1 MSVDQLVQ
9 TAIEFLTKTPT
20 PDGFMRLAVTLAQEV
35 NAIRALGGNEKK
47 AVVLDIL
54 KQAVQK
60 SPVPEAQKT
69 ELLELLK
76 TVVPATLDI
85 AVSVARGGFSLAKP
99 KVGCVAA
106 LFRSCLAV
114 APIDPKLKEM
124 ASGVLNK
131 AEAVAKAIEAGES
144 LKDAAVGLAKEATS
158 SEDVKAVVASAVSAV
173 TASVATAEKT
183 VEAVTASVA
192 SVATVATV
200 ATVEPVAPVT
210 VGIDAPVVIGLLIT
224 SSADASQPASVVATA
239 PLPPPE
245 VTAPQDEKKD
255 EEKTEAVQDWG
266 ASK

>member
-9 TAIEFLTKTPT
+9 TAVEFLTKTPT

-60 SPVPEAQKT
+60 SPVPEAQKK

-144 LKDAAVGLAKEATS
+144 LKDAAIGLAKEAAS
-158 SEDVKAVVASAVSAV
+158 SEEVKAVVASAVSAV

-192 SVATVATV
+192 SVEPVA
-200 ATVEPVAPVT
+200 PVAPVT
-210 VGIDAPVVIGLLIT
+210 VGIDAPPVIGLLIT
-224 SSADASQPASVVATA
+224 SPADASQPASVVATA

-245 VTAPQDEKKD
+245 VTAPADEKKD
-255 EEKTEAVQDWG
+255 GEKTEAVQDWG

>member
-35 NAIRALGGNEKK
+35 NAIRTLAGNEKK

-69 ELLELLK
+69 ELLDLLK

-106 LFRSCLAV
+106 LFRSCLAA

-124 ASGVLNK
+124 ASGVLSK

-144 LKDAAVGLAKEATS
+144 MKDVAVGLAKEAAS

-192 SVATVATV
+192 SVVP

-224 SSADASQPASVVATA
+224 SPADASQPASVVATA

-245 VTAPQDEKKD
+245 VTAPADEKKD
-255 EEKTEAVQDWG
+255 GEKTEAVQDWG

>member
-35 NAIRALGGNEKK
+35 NAIRTLAGNEKK

-69 ELLELLK
+69 ELLDLLK

-106 LFRSCLAV
+106 LFRSCLAA

-124 ASGVLNK
+124 ASGVLSK

-144 LKDAAVGLAKEATS
+144 MKDVAVGLAKEAAS

-192 SVATVATV
+192 TVATV

-224 SSADASQPASVVATA
+224 SPADASQPASVVATA

-245 VTAPQDEKKD
+245 VTAPADEKKD
-255 EEKTEAVQDWG
+255 GEKTEAVQDWG

>member
-9 TAIEFLTKTPT
+9 TAVEVLTKTPT
-20 PDGFMRLAVTLAQEV
+20 TDGFMRLAVTLAQEV
-35 NAIRALGGNEKK
+35 NAIKSLAGNEKK

-60 SPVPEAQKT
+60 CPVPEAQKT
-69 ELLELLK
+69 ELLDLLK

-106 LFRSCLAV
+106 LFRCFLAA

-124 ASGVLNK
+124 ASGALNK

-144 LKDAAVGLAKEATS
+144 VKDAVSGLAKEVVS
-158 SEDVKAVVASAVSAV
+158 SEAVKVVVAS
-173 TASVATAEKT
+173 AEKT
-183 VEAVTASVA
+183 VEAVT
-192 SVATVATV
+192 
-200 ATVEPVAPVT
+200 VEPVAPAEPVT
-210 VGIDAPVVIGLLIT
+210 VGLDDPPVFGILIT
-224 SSADASQPASVVATA
+224 SPADASQPPSVEATS

-245 VTAPQDEKKD
+245 VTAPVDEQKGA
-255 EEKTEAVQDWG
+255 EKTEAVQDWG